1 MLTFQIYA
9 AVILFVV
16 VLEPQFLLSSLITF
30 DLLLQYTWYSHDLSD
45 ANLSTTISVASSASF
60 SSLKTAVEVFNNSVT
75 QDRRDLLIDKQ
86 TNVHVV
92 LGVVQEDLKKRF
104 CPGVPQSKRTQIWRN
119 IKSGLEKFCQVVHH
133 YSAVMDVL
141 VSAHPE
147 IAALACT

>member
-1 MLTFQIYA
+1 MPSFLGITNT
-9 AVILFVV
+9 LK
-16 VLEPQFLLSSLITF
+16 VLRKFG
-30 DLLLQYTWYSHDLSD
+30 
-45 ANLSTTISVASSASF
+45 NLSTISVASSASF
-60 SSLKTAVEVFNNSVT
+60 SSLKMTVEAFNSCVA

-86 TNVHVV
+86 TKFHAL
-92 LGVVQEDLKKRF
+92 LGIAQEDLKKRF
-104 CPGVPQSKRTQIWRN
+104 SAGMPQNKKTQIWQN

>member
-1 MLTFQIYA
+1 M
-9 AVILFVV
+9 
-16 VLEPQFLLSSLITF
+16 
-30 DLLLQYTWYSHDLSD
+30 
-45 ANLSTTISVASSASF
+45 
-60 SSLKTAVEVFNNSVT
+60 T

-86 TNVHVV
+86 TNFHVL

-104 CPGVPQSKRTQIWRN
+104 SAGVPQSKKTQIWRV